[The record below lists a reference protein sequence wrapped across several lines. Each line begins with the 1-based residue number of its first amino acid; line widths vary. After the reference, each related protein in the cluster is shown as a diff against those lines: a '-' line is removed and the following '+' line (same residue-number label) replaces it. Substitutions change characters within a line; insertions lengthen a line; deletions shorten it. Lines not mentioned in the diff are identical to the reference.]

1 MLPQDAERSGGAAGG
16 GLKTSTVC
24 FKVASNVPSET
35 GKLLKTISERSEDEG
50 RDLSFT
56 DLRAVSDSSLFT
68 SKHKRTTVGL
78 FYAVCWLVEF
88 IAVNLFTA
96 KIFIFCL
103 SRCS

>member
-56 DLRAVSDSSLFT
+56 DLRAVRVIPVLHPNTNAQLWGFFTLFAGWLSS
-68 SKHKRTTVGL
+68 
-78 FYAVCWLVEF
+78 
-88 IAVNLFTA
+88 
-96 KIFIFCL
+96 
-103 SRCS
+103 